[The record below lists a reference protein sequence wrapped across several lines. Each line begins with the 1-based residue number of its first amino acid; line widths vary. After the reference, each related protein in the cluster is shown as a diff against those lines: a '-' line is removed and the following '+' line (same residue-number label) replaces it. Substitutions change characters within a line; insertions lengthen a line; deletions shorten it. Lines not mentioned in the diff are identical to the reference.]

1 MKSKKASSITSSAVV
16 SLLALT
22 LVAGCATPPAAGDK
36 EAQAEWVQ
44 TNDPAEPTNR
54 NLHAFNQGIDDNVLK
69 PMAEGYRD
77 YVPANFR
84 TNIRNV
90 LTNLSEPLV
99 AANDLLQG
107 EFLRAANAIGRFCV
121 NSTFGFLGM
130 GDVAGGGGLEHH
142 DEDFGQTLAVWGV
155 GEGPYIVLPLLGPSN
170 PRDAVGTAVDF
181 VGNPTNW
188 FIPGLPL
195 AASVGKG
202 TVTAVDKREKYL
214 EPLNEV
220 QRTSLDYYAS
230 LRSLYR
236 QKRADDIRN
245 GKKGPTMPA
254 PGLAAMD
261 AESTKAAH

>member
-1 MKSKKASSITSSAVV
+1 MKIKKALSIASPAAV

-22 LVAGCATPPAAGDK
+22 LLAGCATPPPADDK
-36 EAQAEWVQ
+36 DAVAEWTQ

-54 NLHAFNQGIDDNVLK
+54 NIHGFNQGIDSNVLK

-77 YVPANFR
+77 YVPGNFR
-84 TNIRNV
+84 TSIRNV
-90 LTNLSEPLV
+90 LTNLGEPLV

-107 EFLRAANAIGRFCV
+107 EFLRAASALGRFCV

-181 VGNPTNW
+181 VFNPMSW
-188 FIPGLPL
+188 VLPGLPL
-195 AASVGKG
+195 AADVAKG
-202 TVTAVDKREKYL
+202 TVTAVDKREKYIDA
-214 EPLNEV
+214 LNEV

-254 PGLAAMD
+254 PGLAFED
-261 AESTKAAH
+261 EGTKAVH